1 MNFLSSTVDPSRIDQ
16 IGVLHAPLAPDFH
29 LSKSTVKEME
39 EKSFDFLQIWQ
50 SWVCKCK
57 NVMGN
62 IFLRERMK
70 FGTKNHAKMAG
81 IQNPGYRLFEI
92 GKLISSK
99 QQQTKLKFQKL
110 RQNIE
115 QN

>member
-1 MNFLSSTVDPSRIDQ
+1 MARE
-16 IGVLHAPLAPDFH
+16 
-29 LSKSTVKEME
+29 KEG
-39 EKSFDFLQIWQ
+39 KTFDFLHIWQ

-70 FGTKNHAKMAG
+70 FGTKSHIKMAG
-81 IQNPGYRLFEI
+81 IQNPGYQLIET

-99 QQQTKLKFQKL
+99 Q
-110 RQNIE
+110 
-115 QN
+115 